1 MILIVRAMVKHP
13 PLLILDEP
21 TAGLDDHNV
30 IIITSLINKMAMESK
45 TAVLYV
51 SHRAEEGLNPD
62 FIFELMPGE
71 TGSTGKITNQL

>member
-1 MILIVRAMVKHP
+1 
-13 PLLILDEP
+13 
-21 TAGLDDHNV
+21 V